1 MSACSA
7 SVLSRSRRP
16 LASARSSSV
25 ASRFACAEPPP
36 LAAAPA
42 GFACRSTGLA
52 PPVRLAGGRA
62 GTAARRAAFAVLG
75 EDINLVA
82 FLHDLVLAQL
92 EPAVRHAFARLHVV
106 FVAVPR
112 TDEMHFAIGEVE
124 SLRGLVGQQPLLDL
138 GDGETL
144 ASGAALVQAEIAV
157 GVELALVPEY
167 ADLVVSGEDDAAV
180 SVLELGDL
188 PDILL

>member
-25 ASRFACAEPPP
+25 ASRFACTEPPRF
-36 LAAAPA
+36 AA
-42 GFACRSTGLA
+42 
-52 PPVRLAGGRA
+52 GRA
-62 GTAARRAAFAVLG
+62 GAAARRAAFAVLG

-92 EPAVRHAFARLHVV
+92 ELSVRHAFASLHVV
-106 FVAVPR
+106 FVAMPR
-112 TDEMHFAIGEVE
+112 TNEMHFALGEVE
-124 SLRGLVGQQPLLDL
+124 ALRGLVGQQPLLDL

-188 PDILL
+188 PDILLGHAAAPP